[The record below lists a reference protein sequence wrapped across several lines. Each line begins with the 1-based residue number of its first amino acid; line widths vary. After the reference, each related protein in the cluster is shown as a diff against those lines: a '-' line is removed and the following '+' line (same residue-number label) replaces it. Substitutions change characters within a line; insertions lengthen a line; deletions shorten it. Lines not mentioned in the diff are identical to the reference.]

1 MLNLVQLLF
10 TGISVGIIY
19 GLVALGFVLIYKSSK
34 IFNFAQGEM
43 VMVGAYLTWSFLSL
57 CHLPFLPAILLSL
70 GVAAL
75 VGYNLERFPFRRMI
89 GQPILALIM
98 ATLAIAV
105 FFRGL
110 AILLW
115 SEYIGI
121 RFPAII
127 PEKTIYLFQIPF
139 SSIHLWNFVLV
150 LILVVGL
157 SLLFRYTSLGLH
169 MRATAESQ
177 QIAQSMGIR
186 VTRVIA
192 QSWAI
197 AAVVST
203 IGGFLFGYYRGID
216 FGLAHIGLI
225 AVAAAL
231 VGGLESFKGAI
242 VGGLIIGFAETFT
255 GFYIGRNLKEVIPFI
270 VMVLVVCFKPHGLF
284 GLKEIERV

>member
-1 MLNLVQLLF
+1 MINFVQLLF

-43 VMVGAYLTWSFLSL
+43 VMVGAYLMWSFLGL
-57 CHLPFLPAILLSL
+57 FHLPFLLGLILSL
-70 GVAAL
+70 GVAGA
-75 VGYNLERFPFRRMI
+75 VGYHLERFPFRRMI

-115 SEYIGI
+115 SDFIGI
-121 RFPAII
+121 KFPAVI
-127 PEKTIYLFQIPF
+127 PEKTLYFFHIPF
-139 SSIHLWNFVLV
+139 STIHLWNL
-150 LILVVGL
+150 LLALLMVVGL
-157 SLLFRYTSLGLH
+157 SILFQYTSLGLH
-169 MRATAESQ
+169 MRAAAESQ
-177 QIAQSMGIR
+177 QIAQSVGIR

-197 AAVVST
+197 AAMLST
-203 IGGFLFGYYRGID
+203 IGGFLLGYYRGID
-216 FGLAHIGLI
+216 FGLAQIGLI

-242 VGGLIIGFAETFT
+242 IGGLILGLAETFT
-255 GFYIGRNLKEVIPFI
+255 GFYIGRNLKEVMPFI

>member
-1 MLNLVQLLF
+1 MINLVQLFF

-43 VMVGAYLTWSFLSL
+43 VMVGAFLTWSFLGL
-57 CHLPFLPAILLSL
+57 FHLPLLLGLILSL
-70 GVAAL
+70 GVAGV
-75 VGYNLERFPFRRMI
+75 VGYYLERFPFRRMI
-89 GQPILALIM
+89 GQSILALIM

-115 SEYIGI
+115 SDFIGI
-121 RFPAII
+121 KFPAVI
-127 PEKTIYLFQIPF
+127 PEKTLYLFHIPF
-139 SSIHLWNFVLV
+139 STIHLWNL
-150 LILVVGL
+150 LLALLMVVGL
-157 SLLFRYTSLGLH
+157 TIMFQYTSMGLQ
-169 MRATAESQ
+169 MRAAAESQ
-177 QIAQSMGIR
+177 KIAQSMGIR

-197 AAVVST
+197 AAMVST
-203 IGGFLFGYYRGID
+203 IGGFLLGYYRGID
-216 FGLAHIGLI
+216 FGLAQIGLI

-242 VGGLIIGFAETFT
+242 IGGLIIGLAETFT
-255 GFYIGRNLKEVIPFI
+255 GFYIGRNLKEVMPFI
-270 VMVLVVCFKPHGLF
+270 VMVFVVCFKPHGLF